1 MSTIVNSLKQQWDAL
16 KAETPHLRIRN
27 AAEKLGVSEAE
38 LLATQTGESVTRLRP
53 EFAAIL
59 SEVETL
65 GKVMG
70 LTRNDECVHERKG
83 VYLNPDFSSPFA
95 GLFVGEDID
104 MRIFL
109 SHWDKAYAVSEAGEH
124 GDRKSLQF
132 FGKDGLAIHKIYLT
146 ADSDAAAFDALVA
159 KYKSDNQSTQET
171 VVEVPLIIDEKPDTE
186 IDVEGFQA
194 AWSTLKDT
202 HAFFGMLKRF
212 GVTRTQALR
221 LAPNENL
228 AKKVDKEVI
237 VKMLE
242 GAAEQKV
249 PVMVFVGNRGNI
261 QIHTGRVRKTMWH
274 GDWFNVMDPD
284 FNLHLDMSKIAQ
296 VWIVR
301 KPTEDG
307 EVTAVEVFNELGEI
321 IVQFFGKRKPGIPE
335 LQEWKALV
343 ASL

>member
-1 MSTIVNSLKQQWDAL
+1 MDTITNTLKQQWETL
-16 KAETPHLRIRN
+16 KAENPHLRIRN
-27 AAEKLGVSEAE
+27 AAEQLGVSEAE
-38 LLATQTGESVTRLRP
+38 LLATQVGETAVRLRP

-59 SEVETL
+59 TDVETL

-83 VYLNPDFSSPFA
+83 VYLNPDFSSPHA

-104 MRIFL
+104 LRIFL
-109 SHWDKAYAVSEAGEH
+109 GHWAKAYAVSEKGEH

-146 ADSDAAAFDALVA
+146 ADSDAAAFDALVE
-159 KYKSDNQSTQET
+159 KYKSDDQGTEET
-171 VVEVPLIIDEKPDTE
+171 VVDVPLNIDEKADAD
-186 IDVEGFQA
+186 IDVAGFQA
-194 AWSTLKDT
+194 AWTGLKDT
-202 HAFFGMLKRF
+202 HEFFGMLRKF

-221 LAPNENL
+221 LAPSENY
-228 AKKVDKEVI
+228 AHKVDKEVI

-242 GAAEQKV
+242 GAAESKL

-296 VWIVR
+296 TWIVR

-307 EVTAVEVFNELGEI
+307 EVTAIEVFNELGEI

-335 LQEWKALV
+335 LPEWKDLV